1 MNLRILG
8 SAAAL
13 AGLLISGVAVT
24 TTAQA
29 QTAIPPLPGIAQRAE
44 AGSARN
50 LIHVRRRLEALI
62 DQMQRD
68 QHDYG
73 GYRAAA
79 VQALQQARG
88 DIVQAINYDATH
100 PGR

>member
-1 MNLRILG
+1 MNLRLLG
-8 SAAAL
+8 SAVAL

-24 TTAQA
+24 APAQA
-29 QTAIPPLPGIAQRAE
+29 QTAIPPLSSFAQRGE
-44 AGSARN
+44 GGSARN
-50 LIHVRRRLEALI
+50 LVHVRHRLEALI

-100 PGR
+100 PGH